1 MVFERSLNDLIKGI
15 RSHKDDE
22 ESYINGCLLEC
33 RKEVSSQDAEIKAE
47 AALKLAYLEMFGF
60 DVSWASFQIIEVMA
74 SSQLSQK
81 QRGYLAAVQ
90 SFKPT
95 TDVLMLT
102 TNLIKKDIMSSR
114 VPEITIAINGLSH
127 ISTYGLARDLYQDVL
142 ILLNHSVPYIR
153 KRTIMVLYRLCLQYP
168 DAIPI
173 CVPKLR
179 ERLDDTDNS
188 VVNASVSVICELARR
203 TPKNY
208 LEFAPDLFHLL
219 TNSSNNWM
227 LIKLVKLFA
236 SLTPYE
242 PRLVKKLVPALTQII
257 ETTHAMSLLYECINT
272 IVSGNMLANYSHS
285 DQLAWL
291 CTTKLREFFLDTDQN
306 LKYVALLSFYKLSI
320 THQQLVAQQ
329 LDIILQCLI
338 DSDISLRM
346 RALDLVC
353 QIVNAGNIVSIVKT
367 IMLQLVTSSEDVLIE
382 ESRNVTALKL
392 IEMTS
397 KSTYAVVSD
406 FEWLLTVYVDLA
418 RIPGIHVGKVLSSQ
432 IVDLCVRVKALRPFA
447 IDLFSQM
454 TSDPST
460 IFSEGKSKESFS
472 EVLPSLLW
480 CLGEYAEYVEDYID
494 VLDGLVRP
502 ASTSLPS
509 SIQPVLI
516 QCVPK
521 LFCQWCVNEEA
532 AWGPEKLGLVKLWVT
547 RIQQFMESFVQSLD
561 MEAQLRAVEYSIMF
575 AQIQEILNTNDYSE
589 ILDFQQ
595 GPPYI
600 IKNTVINL
608 FFTESL
614 NPVASKA
621 QKRVLPPEGLALDT
635 PINGAIEA
643 PKKLKN
649 MIDESSNIRSARETT
664 ELSIDNTPNMLQA
677 KESGPVRDLY
687 NPFYLNS
694 SPSKEEDAT
703 AENDTNGFNEVTE
716 NDSLFSGSKIM
727 KVTKKS
733 RRRKVLASPT
743 QGPVEIAQDEIPEG
757 VQLSD
762 EDQLERSKIQKEK
775 PLISLEPTSST
786 LNDND
791 HRPETTSNTPIAPIK
806 VKKREKNKKKSNTE
820 IKGEKMRKK
829 RVSKK
834 SED

>member
-60 DVSWASFQIIEVMA
+60 DISWASFQIIEVMA

-102 TNLIKKDIMSSR
+102 TNLIKKDIMSSK

-179 ERLDDTDNS
+179 ERLDDTDTS

-272 IVSGNMLANYSHS
+272 IVSGNMLVNYSRS
-285 DQLAWL
+285 DQLACL
-291 CTTKLREFFLDTDQN
+291 CATKLREFFLDTDQN
-306 LKYVALLSFYKLSI
+306 LKYVALLSFTKLSI
-320 THQQLVAQQ
+320 THEELVAQQ

-353 QIVNAGNIVSIVKT
+353 QIVNSENIVSIVKT
-367 IMLQLVTSSEDVLIE
+367 IMLQLVASSDDIYVE
-382 ESRNVTALKL
+382 ESRNITALKL

-406 FEWLLTVYVDLA
+406 FEWLLSVYVDLA
-418 RIPGIHVGKVLSSQ
+418 RIPQIHVGKILSSQ

-447 IDLFSQM
+447 VDLFSQII
-454 TSDPST
+454 SDPST
-460 IFSEGKSKESFS
+460 IFSERKSEESFS

-494 VLDGLVRP
+494 ILDVLVRP

-509 SIQPVLI
+509 SIQAVLI

-521 LFCQWCVNEEA
+521 LFCQWCINEEA
-532 AWGPEKLGLVKLWVT
+532 AWGAEKLGLVKLWVT
-547 RIQQFMESFVQSLD
+547 RIQQFMDNYVQFLD

-575 AQIQEILNTNDYSE
+575 AQIQEVLNTDDYSE
-589 ILDFQQ
+589 ILEFQQ
-595 GPPYI
+595 APPYI
-600 IKNTVINL
+600 IKNTVFNL
-608 FFTESL
+608 FFTDPL

-621 QKRVLPPEGLALDT
+621 QKRVLPPEGLNLET
-635 PINGAIEA
+635 PINGIIEA
-643 PKKLKN
+643 PKKVKN
-649 MIDESSNIRSARETT
+649 MIDESNNIVRTRETN
-664 ELSIDNTPNMLQA
+664 EFLKDNIPNMPQA
-677 KESGPVRDLY
+677 KESGSVRDLD

-694 SPSKEEDAT
+694 SPSKEKDSAI
-703 AENDTNGFNEVTE
+703 ENGANDVDEVTE
-716 NDSLFSGSKIM
+716 NDSLFSGSKVK
-727 KVTKKS
+727 KVTKKT

-757 VQLSD
+757 VRLSD
-762 EDQLERSKIQKEK
+762 EDQLEGSKIPKEK
-775 PLISLEPTSST
+775 LLISLEPTSST

-791 HRPETTSNTPIAPIK
+791 YRPETASNPHIAPIK
-806 VKKREKNKKKSNTE
+806 VKRKEKKKKTQGTE
-820 IKGEKMRKK
+820 TKGEKERKK
-829 RVSKK
+829 KTPKK
-834 SED
+834 SEH